1 MESDS
6 FACFILGL
14 SNENLYSHK
23 DFDPALAKLL
33 SGFISR
39 LDPPVCL
46 VAHNGNRF
54 DFGLLQVELQAIGHT
69 LPSELMCVDSLQM
82 FRHLDLAEGELP
94 TVAPPQGVDFCTPG
108 KQVTSAEKLADAGS
122 SSLRKRKPESVV
134 NRVPPESA
142 KKRLFE
148 SCDSEENGVGLLNT
162 QDVDGDRRGNRPEA
176 GDGDSSCDSWS
187 LDVTDADLL
196 AADMSDVVNENVS
209 SDTSLHKD
217 TLDVDG
223 SPVVATHCISGS
235 TGPCIAESIHQINLR
250 KTVGVPQ
257 AISDVDAPCD
267 NRSGVGAS
275 TPAKQRVMATS
286 ILLNTPPY
294 SPGSASK
301 MAARH
306 TPGSSAKKCYALRE
320 LHRRVVGFYPPGTH
334 QAEGDCLALVRLFQ
348 SSAPC
353 ASEWADHHAVPFS
366 TIPPL
371 YKPKSRSSLP
381 GGVFPY
387 QV

>member
-6 FACFILGL
+6 FTCFILGL

-33 SGFISR
+33 SGFVCR

-54 DFGLLQVELQAIGHT
+54 DFGLLQVELQTIGHT
-69 LPSELMCVDSLQM
+69 LPSGLMCVDSLQL

-108 KQVTSAEKLADAGS
+108 KQVKSEEKFAEAGS
-122 SSLRKRKPESVV
+122 SSLRKRKPASVAL
-134 NRVPPESA
+134 RVPLESA

-148 SCDSEENGVGLLNT
+148 SCDSEENGVGVLERH
-162 QDVDGDRRGNRPEA
+162 DVDGDRRGNGPEA
-176 GDGDSSCDSWS
+176 GDGDSSCDSWN
-187 LDVTDADLL
+187 LDVTDTELL
-196 AADMSDVVNENVS
+196 AADSSDVLTENVS

-217 TLDVDG
+217 TQGVDG
-223 SPVVATHCISGS
+223 GPVVATHCISGS
-235 TGPCIAESIHQINLR
+235 AGPCTAESIHQINLGNN
-250 KTVGVPQ
+250 VGVPQ
-257 AISDVDAPCD
+257 AISYVDAPCD
-267 NRSGVGAS
+267 NTSGVAAS
-275 TPAKQRVMATS
+275 TPTKQRMMATS

-301 MAARH
+301 MAARN
-306 TPGSSAKKCYALRE
+306 TPGSSTKKCYALRE
-320 LHRRVVGFYPPGTH
+320 LHRRVVGFYPPRTH

-348 SSAPC
+348 SSAPRAC
-353 ASEWADHHAVPFS
+353 AWADHHAVPFS

-381 GGVFPY
+381 DGVFPY